1 MGSSHRRI
9 ALYKPLVRA
18 QRLLKS
24 AHWIN
29 LTAKECVMSFHK
41 YASATLLAAVLS
53 FAAVGVAQESTPSS
67 DDASNQQS
75 FVTPRSNH
83 VVVVMEE
90 NRSVDKARLYMTFL
104 KSLADQY
111 SQGMGVYADSH
122 GSWLAYGELTSGLHP
137 FGGQGD
143 HGLCNGDG
151 CSQTITIDNVVRR
164 LTMMGKTWR
173 GYFQTMPYIGYM
185 GYQSQNYVR
194 RHNPFPFY
202 SDVAYSPAQQ
212 AHMMPAD
219 PYMLQDILS
228 NHLANFTWISPDLG
242 HDAHNPDSDQLAL
255 TFADYYLRSFVPQL
269 LASPPF
275 QRNGDGVLLVTFD
288 ESEPGDDDSC
298 GTNPDPEN
306 CGGHIWHV
314 LIGPKVKLHYT
325 SNTHYMQGSQWRM
338 ICDLLGISPCPG
350 DGATSPGMSEF
361 FVSQGP
367 GQ

>member
-1 MGSSHRRI
+1 MPFR
-9 ALYKPLVRA
+9 
-18 QRLLKS
+18 
-24 AHWIN
+24 
-29 LTAKECVMSFHK
+29 K
-41 YASATLLAAVLS
+41 YALAALAVVVLS
-53 FAAVGVAQESTPSS
+53 FVAAAAAQENAQVI
-67 DDASNQQS
+67 DDASTLQQP
-75 FVTPRSNH
+75 VTPRSNH

-90 NRSVDKARLYMTFL
+90 NRSVDKARQYMSFL
-104 KSLADQY
+104 KFLADHY
-111 SQGMGVYADSH
+111 SQGMQVYADSH
-122 GSWLAYGELTSGLHP
+122 GSWLAYGELTSGLAP
-137 FGGQGD
+137 FRGQGD

-164 LTMMGKTWR
+164 LTAMGKTWR

-219 PYMLQDILS
+219 PYMLQDIVS
-228 NHLANFTWISPDLG
+228 NRLANFTWISPDLS
-242 HDAHNPDSDQLAL
+242 HDAHNPDSDLLAL

-275 QRNGDGVLLVTFD
+275 QPGGDGVLLITFD

-314 LIGPKVKLHYT
+314 LVGPKVKLHYT

-338 ICDLLGISPCPG
+338 ICDMLGISPCPG
-350 DGATSPGMSEF
+350 DGATSPTMSEF
-361 FVSQGP
+361 FVSLGP